1 MFRQVQVATGK
12 IVVMVAEVQSF
23 REVCMPVAKVGDL
36 QIFYEEYGRG
46 QPLLMLLGLGQDIA
60 TWGLQI
66 SEFAK
71 YFRVIVFDNRDAGK
85 SPRSL
90 EAYTTV
96 AMAGGTA
103 GLMDS
108 LGIEHAHLLGIS
120 MGGMIAQH
128 VALMY
133 PTRVTSLILASTAV
147 SGED

>member
-71 YFRVIVFDNRDAGK
+71 YFRVIVFDNRDAEKVRGVSK
-85 SPRSL
+85 
-90 EAYTTV
+90 
-96 AMAGGTA
+96 
-103 GLMDS
+103 
-108 LGIEHAHLLGIS
+108 H
-120 MGGMIAQH
+120 
-128 VALMY
+128 
-133 PTRVTSLILASTAV
+133 TRP
-147 SGED
+147 